1 MPMLWGAKAMIAGCI
16 PKISARSCGGCER
29 RRDCSFI
36 WPEALGPLLDSLI
49 RGAGRAEPGPG
60 ARRFLSLVQRIGE
73 TVRANGRAAP
83 VRREVE
89 RIVEPLLASGDV
101 RADRVAR
108 ALGYSRQTLYRR
120 LKEEGAT
127 FEQVVDA
134 LRRRL
139 ARKLLRD
146 SEASIKEIGYRLGF
160 SDPAAFSRAYKR
172 WTGHSPSAERP
183 QAG

>member
-1 MPMLWGAKAMIAGCI
+1 MIAGCI
-16 PKISARSCGGCER
+16 QRIGARSCGGCA
-29 RRDCSFI
+29 RRDRCGFV
-36 WPEALGPLLDSLI
+36 WLEALGPMFDALAGKGS
-49 RGAGRAEPGPG
+49 GAG
-60 ARRFLSLVQRIGE
+60 RFLSLVQRIGE
-73 TVRANGRAAP
+73 AVRAKGRSAP

-146 SEASIKEIGYRLGF
+146 PGVSIKEIGYRLGF

-183 QAG
+183 QSG